1 MDNKSEPVSFI
12 VIEKGINNT
21 YGFRKLKE
29 FGFHVILLT
38 SNKYLNKVHDDE
50 QKYID
55 LVIVADTSKDHIVE
69 QTAMT
74 LDGNYNIKGVTSFF
88 EYFVPLATKV
98 ANLLKLPANRYEV
111 ALNSR
116 NKFRMREA
124 LSKANVGIPAY
135 ACVTGEE
142 DIATALRI
150 IGFPN
155 IIKPLD
161 LAGSRNVFL
170 NRNRQELLNNFRI
183 IQSQPPLYGLE
194 PSRSALIESFVQ
206 GPEYS
211 VESITQN
218 GITTVVAVTEKRT
231 SGDLTFVETQ
241 HIVPAPLQSNM
252 LAKISAVT
260 SACISAL
267 GITTGVCHTELK
279 IDEQGEIIIIE
290 NGLRPAGDSIPYL
303 VYLVTGIDL
312 WAAYIELATGTL
324 KKIKPLLINK
334 FAGIRFITSSN
345 ERDIKVVDIESVKSI
360 NGVIKVHL
368 DKTSG
373 NELKILTDN
382 TCRQGYM
389 IASSDDYHSLLQIF
403 DEADYRISPM
413 KSVMMHSGRQ
423 GNINQ
428 YYVSERNESENKES
442 IYTLWEK
449 GLAYKDSVTPSMCS
463 SEYRNLLTGILK
475 KNSNKGKLPIFSVG
489 CGNGFVEAVLIA
501 EGYSVSAI
509 DINPEA
515 VEYARNKGIDASV
528 SDVYDYVSKSN
539 KLHDVVYADGFI
551 GHFFDDDS
559 ESIKIL
565 EQLNNLLSVDG
576 VIIIS
581 NDAPPSNT
589 LFAKHPSVPEFYYY
603 SADFISRQ
611 LAVHGFSVLE
621 QINFSYQ
628 RPLSGQRTRA
638 IVVGRKTSGR

>member
-1 MDNKSEPVSFI
+1 MDNKSEPVSFL

-38 SNKYLNKVHDDE
+38 SNKYLNKVNDDE

-55 LVIVADTSKDHIVE
+55 IVIVTDTSQDHVVE

-74 LDGNYNIKGVTSFF
+74 LYGNYNIKGVTSFF

-98 ANLLKLPANRYEV
+98 ANLLKLPGNRYEV

-124 LSKANVGIPAY
+124 LSKADVGIPAY
-135 ACVTGEE
+135 SCVTNDA
-142 DIATALRI
+142 DIANALKI

-170 NRNRQELLNNFRI
+170 NRNREELLSNFRT
-183 IQSQPPLYGLE
+183 IQSQSPLYGLE

-218 GITTVVAVTEKRT
+218 GVTTVVAVTEKRT
-231 SGDLTFVETQ
+231 SGDITFVETQ
-241 HIVPAPLQSNM
+241 HIVPAPLEHNM
-252 LAKISAVT
+252 LTKITTVT
-260 SACISAL
+260 SACIRAL
-267 GITTGVCHTELK
+267 GISSGVCHTELK
-279 IDEQGEIIIIE
+279 INEQGEIIIIE

-303 VYLVTGIDL
+303 VNLVTGIDL
-312 WAAYIELATGTL
+312 WAVHIALATGSLINTNSLL
-324 KKIKPLLINK
+324 KKGV
-334 FAGIRFITSSN
+334 AGIRFITSSN
-345 ERDIKVVDIESVKSI
+345 GIDVTVGDTEGLKSI
-360 NGVIKVHL
+360 NGIIKVHL
-368 DKTSG
+368 EKKSRAD
-373 NELKILTDN
+373 LKKLNDN
-382 TCRQGYM
+382 TCRLGYI
-389 IASSDDYHSLLQIF
+389 IASSDDYQSLIQCL
-403 DEADYRISPM
+403 DDAENKISPRE
-413 KSVMMHSGRQ
+413 SVLANSGRQ
-423 GNINQ
+423 DNINN
-428 YYVSERNESENKES
+428 YYISDRNQNENNES

-463 SEYRNLLTGILK
+463 SEYRNLLTKIIK
-475 KNSNKGKLPIFSVG
+475 EYSNKGNLPIFSVG
-489 CGNGFVEAVLIA
+489 CGNGFVEAELIA

-528 SDVYDYVSKSN
+528 SDVYDYVSKHN

-551 GHFFDDDS
+551 GHFFDNNS

-565 EQLNNLLSVDG
+565 EQLNNLLSING

-581 NDAPPSNT
+581 NDAPPTNT
-589 LFAKHPSVPEFYYY
+589 LYAKHPSVPEFYYY

-611 LAVHGFSVLE
+611 LAIHGFSVLE

-628 RPLSGQRTRA
+628 RPLSGLRTRA
-638 IVVGRKTSGR
+638 IVVGRKISGR